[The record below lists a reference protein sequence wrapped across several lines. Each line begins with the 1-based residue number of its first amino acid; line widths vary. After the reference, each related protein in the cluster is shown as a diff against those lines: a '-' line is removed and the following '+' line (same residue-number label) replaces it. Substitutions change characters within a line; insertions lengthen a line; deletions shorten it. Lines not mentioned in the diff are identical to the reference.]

1 MFCRYCGAEISE
13 NAKFCVSCGR
23 PVEAQP
29 VQATYVGDDGLVQP
43 VPKMKW
49 YKFLIYFSLWAG
61 ALLNIGNGLM
71 ALQGMQY
78 ETGSEVT
85 AELVYA
91 MFDGLKTLDVLYG
104 AACIA
109 LAVYMIV
116 IRFRLAGYYKNGP
129 AMFISTYAI
138 VLLINVIYYVAVI
151 TIVPEIVEAG
161 NVKASI
167 VGTAIGNVLMII
179 LNSIYFKKRKHLFF
193 K

>member
-91 MFDGLKTLDVLYG
+91 MFDGLKTEKQAKEMD
-104 AACIA
+104 
-109 LAVYMIV
+109 
-116 IRFRLAGYYKNGP
+116 RKF
-129 AMFISTYAI
+129 
-138 VLLINVIYYVAVI
+138 
-151 TIVPEIVEAG
+151 
-161 NVKASI
+161 
-167 VGTAIGNVLMII
+167 TA
-179 LNSIYFKKRKHLFF
+179 
-193 K
+193 